1 MVQIE
6 GVVAELGAIHSDS
19 ELSSFMQ
26 SRLPLLTADA
36 QLW

>member
-1 MVQIE
+1 MAQIE
-6 GVVAELGAIHSDS
+6 SVAAELDAILSDS
-19 ELSSFMQ
+19 KLSSFMQ